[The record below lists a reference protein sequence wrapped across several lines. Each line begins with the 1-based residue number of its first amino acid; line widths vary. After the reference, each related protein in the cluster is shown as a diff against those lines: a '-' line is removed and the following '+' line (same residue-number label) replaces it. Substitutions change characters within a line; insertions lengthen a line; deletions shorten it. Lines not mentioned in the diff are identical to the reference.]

1 MILQKVSVKYS
12 KYDALL
18 GEFSVVLNKTKKTS
32 IKGIKLLGEQEQR
45 ELFLTKFYIEES
57 VFLEKLYS
65 EDLSDLIKWLL

>member
-1 MILQKVSVKYS
+1 MQKVSVKYS

-18 GEFSVVLNKTKKTS
+18 GEFSAVLNKTKKKS
-32 IKGIKLLGEQEQR
+32 IKGIKLLGEHEQR